1 MIVKVFTGSV
11 LTYNTK
17 NEKKIHDHAP
27 IRSFQEI
34 VECSQG
40 VGKLDKYTKYNMY
53 MSAPSHQTCQVSCFN
68 LEAHKIHYAKSVLE
82 RDNSTFLIQL
92 CIKV

>member
-17 NEKKIHDHAP
+17 NEGKIHVDAP

-53 MSAPSHQTCQVSCFN
+53 MSAPSHQTSQVSCIK
-68 LEAHKIHYAKSVLE
+68 LEAHKDHNA
-82 RDNSTFLIQL
+82 
-92 CIKV
+92 